1 MNPRSL
7 PLIGGAVAL
16 LGGIS
21 YGIGIPAARIAGMGG
36 VNGSNLTMQRSAI
49 LVTVLALI
57 IFALGRSFKLKAGE
71 EKLIVAMGIMAGVT
85 GVCYLS
91 SLNFVPVAIS
101 VACFY
106 TFPLLLILA
115 APFTG
120 GGRIT
125 PWRIAAFL
133 IAFSGIILCVG
144 PTLENLDW
152 RGLALAFTASV
163 CCATMFVLTAKV
175 TQDRLTLMFW
185 VQLFALPIMVPIAFA
200 TGVSTFAS
208 ISSVWIAVA
217 VSAIGFYAG
226 FTCQIASGAMLKP
239 ATAGLL
245 FLIEPV
251 VAISAAA
258 LVLNETLLPLQYLGV
273 GLVIGGLS
281 LDVWKQNQTSAP
293 AAP

>member
-1 MNPRSL
+1 
-7 PLIGGAVAL
+7 
-16 LGGIS
+16 
-21 YGIGIPAARIAGMGG
+21 MGG
-36 VNGSNLTMQRSAI
+36 VNGSNLTMQRSVI

-57 IFALGRSFKLKAGE
+57 MAVLGRSFRIKAGE
-71 EKLIVAMGIMAGVT
+71 EKRIVAMGIMAGVT

-91 SLNFVPVAIS
+91 SLNFVPVAIA

-133 IAFSGIILCVG
+133 IAFVGILLCVG

-152 RGLALAFTASV
+152 RGLVLAFTASI
-163 CCATMFVLTAKV
+163 CCAVMFVLTARV
-175 TQDRLTLMFW
+175 TQDRLSLMFW
-185 VQLFALPIMVPIAFA
+185 VQMFALPIMIPIAFV
-200 TGVSTFAS
+200 TGVSTTVN
-208 ISSVWIAVA
+208 IMGVWIAVV
-217 VSAIGFYAG
+217 VSALGFYAG
-226 FTCQIASGAMLKP
+226 FTCQIASGKMLRP
-239 ATAGLL
+239 ASAGLL

-258 LVLNETLLPLQYLGV
+258 VILDETLLPLQYLGV
-273 GLVIGGLS
+273 ALVIGGLA
-281 LDVWKQNQTSAP
+281 LDVWKQNQTDAA